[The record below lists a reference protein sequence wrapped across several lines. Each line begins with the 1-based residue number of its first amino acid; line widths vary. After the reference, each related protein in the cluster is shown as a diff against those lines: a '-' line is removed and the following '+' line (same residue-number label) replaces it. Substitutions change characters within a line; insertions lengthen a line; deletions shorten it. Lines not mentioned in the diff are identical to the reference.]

1 MILGGHGYVCI
12 NSEKLITK
20 YFEIDSYTDA
30 FRELLIIK
38 KLAKLNINV
47 PAYRKF
53 NVELSTHQI
62 KNIIDED
69 FYVSKTLSITME
81 NCGKELYKYE
91 FSDERELIQV
101 FSDYFGT
108 LKCIHS
114 NGIAHT
120 DLKHNNLMVHQN
132 RGIVIDFST
141 ACNNNTKS
149 NYSKCFAYSVMA
161 PPELRDKEEI
171 LTEYNITKLDAWQ
184 MGFVLFNTIVEDGI
198 KKIEPDYKKICLSY
212 KFKKIISKF
221 LDEVKNYKYIKT
233 YKKIILGLLEQDM
246 DMRMTMAQAYNELGI
261 LCNRTGIFRN
271 EIDYSIIPKN
281 IINKCNFIEADK
293 IITRFCLLY
302 MKNGINRMNIDGI
315 ESRISLIYNKNI
327 VKRSIDTICHAVVIL
342 LAQYMYLYD
351 FQSDDLCR
359 DLQREYEKIFIFD
372 EEISSLLVEHKSMD
386 DMHTE
391 ILRAMAEI
399 CAFHEDLFEYNHYI
413 DN

>member
-1 MILGGHGYVCI
+1 MIHGGHGYVCI

-47 PAYRKF
+47 PTYRKF

-62 KNIIDED
+62 KNIVDED

-149 NYSKCFAYSVMA
+149 NYS
-161 PPELRDKEEI
+161 
-171 LTEYNITKLDAWQ
+171 
-184 MGFVLFNTIVEDGI
+184 
-198 KKIEPDYKKICLSY
+198 
-212 KFKKIISKF
+212 
-221 LDEVKNYKYIKT
+221 
-233 YKKIILGLLEQDM
+233 
-246 DMRMTMAQAYNELGI
+246 
-261 LCNRTGIFRN
+261 
-271 EIDYSIIPKN
+271 
-281 IINKCNFIEADK
+281 
-293 IITRFCLLY
+293 
-302 MKNGINRMNIDGI
+302 
-315 ESRISLIYNKNI
+315 
-327 VKRSIDTICHAVVIL
+327 
-342 LAQYMYLYD
+342 
-351 FQSDDLCR
+351 
-359 DLQREYEKIFIFD
+359 
-372 EEISSLLVEHKSMD
+372 
-386 DMHTE
+386 
-391 ILRAMAEI
+391 
-399 CAFHEDLFEYNHYI
+399 
-413 DN
+413 